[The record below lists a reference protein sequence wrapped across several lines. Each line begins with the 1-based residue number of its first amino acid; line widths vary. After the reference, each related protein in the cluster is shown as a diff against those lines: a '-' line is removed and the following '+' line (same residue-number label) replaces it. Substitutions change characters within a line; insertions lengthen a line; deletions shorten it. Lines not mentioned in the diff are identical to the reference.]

1 MVVSVTPFTVPLLVV
16 AVMGSGLAVL
26 SLNYRGQKGA
36 YPLAGVFSGAALW
49 AGAYALELSSR
60 AVGPALFWLRLRFV
74 GSTVVPVAIFVLA
87 LELTDRD
94 ELTLRYVLALFALPS
109 VTAVAVWRN
118 PAGVWAERYV
128 FDPGTVPPVTADWG
142 PWFVVYVSY
151 QFTLAVGAIGLFAR
165 RAVDRS
171 EGSRSTTA
179 SLLLV
184 ATVLPAVGTGLYVAG
199 VSGIDYGA
207 FAFLPAGL
215 LLLAAMFY
223 L

>member
-1 MVVSVTPFTVPLLVV
+1 MVVEVTPLTVPLLVV
-16 AVMGSGLAVL
+16 AVVGAGLAVL

-49 AGAYALELSSR
+49 AGAYALELSST
-60 AVGPALFWLRLRFV
+60 AVDPALLWLRLRFV

-94 ELTLRYVLALFALPS
+94 DLTLQYVLALFALPS
-109 VTAVAVWRN
+109 FTAVAIWRN
-118 PAGVWAERYV
+118 PAGIWAARYV
-128 FDPGTVPPVTADWG
+128 FDPGAVPSVTADWG

-151 QFTLAVGAIGLFAR
+151 QFTLAVGAIFLFAR
-165 RAVDRS
+165 RAVDR
-171 EGSRSTTA
+171 EGARSNTA

-215 LLLAAMFY
+215 LMLVAMFY

>member
-1 MVVSVTPFTVPLLVV
+1 MVVEVTPLTLPLLVV
-16 AVMGSGLAVL
+16 AVVGSGLAVL
-26 SLNYRGQKGA
+26 ALNYRGQKGA

-49 AGAYALELSSR
+49 TGAYALELSST
-60 AVGPALFWLRLRFV
+60 AVGPALLWLRLRFV
-74 GSTVVPVAIFVLA
+74 GSAVVPVAIFVLA

-94 ELTLRYVLALFALPS
+94 DLTLRYVLSLFALPS
-109 VTAVAVWRN
+109 ITVVTVWLN
-118 PAGVWAERYV
+118 PAGIWAARYV
-128 FDPGTVPPVTADWG
+128 FDPGAVPSVTADWG
-142 PWFVVYVSY
+142 PWFIVYVSY
-151 QFTLAVGAIGLFAR
+151 QLTLAVAAIFLFAR
-165 RAVDRS
+165 RAVGR
-171 EGSRSTTA
+171 EGSQSTTA

-215 LLLAAMFY
+215 LLLVAMFY